1 MPSRGPTYSIDSCW
15 VYCRFNSMK
24 YWTALFVFGL
34 IPLRAADE
42 PTRLKDLVSI
52 EGVRDNQVFGY
63 GMVVGL
69 NRTGDSQQT
78 VFSVQSLTNLLARM
92 GVEVNPSLIQ
102 VRNTASVIV
111 TADLPPFAQP
121 GTRIDIAVGAVGDA
135 MNLQGGILVLTPLKG
150 ADGQVY
156 AVGQGSVI
164 TGGFLAGGGGNTR
177 GLNHPTAGR
186 IPNGAIVEK
195 APPSVSPKG
204 RIRLQL
210 RQEDFTTAARIMEAI
225 NQKFG
230 TSSFHP
236 AQADNPALI
245 TVDTPPEYTSRS
257 VEFLGDLENV
267 TVRADRPARI
277 VIDERTGTI
286 IMGKE
291 VRISPVAILHGGLTV
306 QIQTTLNVSQPL
318 PLTGGQ
324 TTVTPETNVTAKE
337 DKAKSVVLQQ
347 GASVEELVRALS
359 AIGSTPRDIIAIL
372 QNLKAADAIEAE
384 VEVR

>member
-1 MPSRGPTYSIDSCW
+1 MNYRIVICLL
-15 VYCRFNSMK
+15 
-24 YWTALFVFGL
+24 ALV
-34 IPLRAADE
+34 PLRAAGE
-42 PTRLKDLVSI
+42 RTRLKDLVSI
-52 EGVRDNQVFGY
+52 EGVRDNQLFGY
-63 GMVVGL
+63 GIVVGL

-92 GVEVNPSLIQ
+92 GVEVTPTLIQ
-102 VRNTASVIV
+102 VRNTAAVIV

-121 GTRIDIAVGAVGDA
+121 GTRIDVAVGAVGDS
-135 MNLQGGILVLTPLKG
+135 MNLQGGILVLTPLKA

-164 TGGFLAGGGGNTR
+164 TGGFLVGGGGSTR

-195 APPSVSPKG
+195 LPPSVVPQG
-204 RIRLQL
+204 HVRLQL
-210 RQEDFTTAARIMEAI
+210 RQADFTTAARIMEAV

-230 TSSFHP
+230 TPTFHP
-236 AQADNPALI
+236 ARAENSALVSVDAPAD
-245 TVDTPPEYTSRS
+245 YTSRS
-257 VEFLGDLENV
+257 VEFMGELENIFV
-267 TVRADRPARI
+267 EADRPARI

-286 IMGKE
+286 VMGKE
-291 VRISPVAILHGGLTV
+291 VRIAPVAILHGALTV
-306 QIQTTLNVSQPL
+306 QIQTILNVSQPS
-318 PLTGGQ
+318 PLSAGQ

-337 DKAKSVVLQQ
+337 EKAKSIVLQQ
-347 GASVEELVRALS
+347 GASVEELVRALA

-372 QNLKAADAIEAE
+372 QNLKAAGALEAE